1 MEAILAIVITAIL
14 FCFFIRKRK
23 SEINEQTTEDVIN
36 SAYAETYKLV
46 IKQKKDINEVD
57 HILESKGLVI
67 ESSIVNGVFDTDNIV
82 AREQFEK
89 SYKAQYPKATDE
101 AVNIS
106 YGYLTQESEF
116 SSNLH
121 PLVEANMMQGKPG
134 VPNFK
139 TLEELESAL
148 NQYLVLPYENSDPMF
163 NTKIIYNHLIKD
175 KDRFRQVFNKY
186 ARSIPRPIDISIL
199 YPKQTTK

>member
-36 SAYAETYKLV
+36 SAYAEAYKLV

-82 AREQFEK
+82 TREQFEK

-101 AVNIS
+101 AVNRI

-121 PLVEANMMQGKPG
+121 PLIESNMIKGKSG

-139 TLEELESAL
+139 NISELDDAVNNTYVS
-148 NQYLVLPYENSDPMF
+148 VPYNDPMF
-163 NTKIIYNHLIKD
+163 NIKIIYNHLIKD

-186 ARSIPRPIDISIL
+186 AHSIPRPIDISIL

>member
-36 SAYAETYKLV
+36 SAYAEAYKLV
-46 IKQKKDINEVD
+46 IKQKKGINEVD

-82 AREQFEK
+82 TREQFEK

-101 AVNIS
+101 AVNRI

-121 PLVEANMMQGKPG
+121 PLIESNMIKGKSG

-139 TLEELESAL
+139 NISELDDAVNNTYVS
-148 NQYLVLPYENSDPMF
+148 VPYNDPMMYI
-163 NTKIIYNHLIKD
+163 KIIYNHLIKD

-186 ARSIPRPIDISIL
+186 AHSIPRPIDISIL

>member
-36 SAYAETYKLV
+36 SAYAEAYKLV

-82 AREQFEK
+82 TREQFEK

-101 AVNIS
+101 AVNRI

-121 PLVEANMMQGKPG
+121 PLVESNMIKGKPG

-139 TLEELESAL
+139 NISELDDAI
-148 NQYLVLPYENSDPMF
+148 NNTYLSIPYNDPMEY
-163 NTKIIYNHLIKD
+163 TKIIYNHLIKD